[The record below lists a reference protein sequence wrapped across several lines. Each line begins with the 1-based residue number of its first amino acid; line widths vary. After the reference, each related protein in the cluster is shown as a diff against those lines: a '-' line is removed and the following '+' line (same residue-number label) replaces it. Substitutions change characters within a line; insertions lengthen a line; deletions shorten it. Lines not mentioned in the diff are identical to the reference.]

1 MSKMTTKSI
10 WSYFMSV
17 ERTWTSHCEG
27 QSLAKLACFCANWLV
42 TSFLAI
48 VATTTYNIIVY
59 MHPICTDA
67 HFSEEAS
74 MPIYIIHFISNW
86 NGKFSFNKQ
95 FFIAFCRL
103 VWCTFFTRPWYFGI
117 CRQILRNEEKKWCSS
132 DLKEWG
138 RGMALFQLI
147 SWSIVPE
154 ATSQL
159 PTYCPTAGVGCLI
172 TSK

>member
-59 MHPICTDA
+59 AP
-67 HFSEEAS
+67 
-74 MPIYIIHFISNW
+74 
-86 NGKFSFNKQ
+86 
-95 FFIAFCRL
+95 
-103 VWCTFFTRPWYFGI
+103 
-117 CRQILRNEEKKWCSS
+117 
-132 DLKEWG
+132 
-138 RGMALFQLI
+138 
-147 SWSIVPE
+147 
-154 ATSQL
+154 
-159 PTYCPTAGVGCLI
+159 
-172 TSK
+172 